1 MESILSSGCFH
12 ASWLRVLIESSRNS
26 TVNDLFGVLYGKAL
40 MNNHLLFVH
49 VKLILSE
56 SHF

>member
-1 MESILSSGCFH
+1 MDVFRSFH
-12 ASWLRVLIESSRNS
+12 ANWLRVLIEANRNS
-26 TVNDLFGVLYGKAL
+26 IVSDLFGVLHGEAL

-56 SHF
+56 SYF